1 MFQER
6 ITDILLLYN
15 QSRTLFEY
23 LRVLPDDHDTIISE
37 ALLRPLVCV
46 DLGLAVDQPHAPP

>member
-1 MFQER
+1 M
-6 ITDILLLYN
+6 TDILLLYN
-15 QSRTLFEY
+15 QSRTLFEC